1 MDKRTQ
7 DTIGWAIATVI
18 AVPVS
23 ALALL
28 YAVSFSWVSF
38 GLLGLLLAGV
48 ALALAGA
55 TPYTAY
61 ATYQCWRGNKEY
73 SL

>member
-1 MDKRTQ
+1 MNKRTQ
-7 DTIGWAIATVI
+7 DTIGWAIATAV
-18 AVPVS
+18 AVPIS

-28 YAVSFSWVSF
+28 YAVSFSWASF
-38 GLLGLLLAGV
+38 GPLGLIFAGI

-55 TPYTAY
+55 TPYTAH
-61 ATYQCWRGNKEY
+61 ATCQCWRGNEEY